1 MSTVTIINGFQIENN
16 EKFNRAVFGVVTR
29 EGKMSGG
36 VGENASDEVKLAE
49 YDKLAGYITKDG
61 NKVKTGSFWD
71 FDKRKMREVSKVII
85 VFKDLNGEKVEVG
98 ENEVVPITV
107 KAAQIQAEKKKA
119 KKVKKV
125 NDEE

>member
-1 MSTVTIINGFQIENN
+1 
-16 EKFNRAVFGVVTR
+16 
-29 EGKMSGG
+29 MSGG

-107 KAAQIQAEKKKA
+107 KAARIQAEKKKA